1 MYFCLLSASLHFCI
15 HSGLK
20 TLLGTLY
27 MKVILSINKY
37 IPNNFLYNDE
47 CISYMLRFLRKTY
60 KLLDFINSTRSG
72 KVSKRPNEAAALQC
86 QCCLTYY
93 ELLLIY
99 MKAALSFE
107 PLYVGKVYY
116 VENGQVFGGY
126 SYFVN

>member
-1 MYFCLLSASLHFCI
+1 MYFCLLSASLHYCI

-37 IPNNFLYNDE
+37 IPNNFLYNE
-47 CISYMLRFLRKTY
+47 CISYMLHFLRKTY
-60 KLLDFINSTRSG
+60 KLLAFINSTRSG
-72 KVSKRPNEAAALQC
+72 KVSKRPNKTAALQC

-99 MKAALSFE
+99 MKAALFVE

-116 VENGQVFGGY
+116 VEKGQVFGGY